1 MLISMYRNKRF
12 YRETC
17 RLHDYHDKIKYCD
30 ENIIVLFFPE
40 IGEIQIHNTVDY
52 PFKKPNVMIN
62 GRDYIRS
69 IRDFRRRFDKTCK
82 KLLNVCCMVCNSQLC
97 DHNWNVSI
105 TMKMIINE
113 VIENQTK
120 KQKMINH
127 ILIKSIKQNNNIPM
141 EIDILSFLS

>member
-52 PFKKPNVMIN
+52 PFKKPNVIVSSVKLSSSS
-62 GRDYIRS
+62 GWY
-69 IRDFRRRFDKTCK
+69 KTN
-82 KLLNVCCMVCNSQLC
+82 L
-97 DHNWNVSI
+97 
-105 TMKMIINE
+105 
-113 VIENQTK
+113 
-120 KQKMINH
+120 
-127 ILIKSIKQNNNIPM
+127 
-141 EIDILSFLS
+141 F